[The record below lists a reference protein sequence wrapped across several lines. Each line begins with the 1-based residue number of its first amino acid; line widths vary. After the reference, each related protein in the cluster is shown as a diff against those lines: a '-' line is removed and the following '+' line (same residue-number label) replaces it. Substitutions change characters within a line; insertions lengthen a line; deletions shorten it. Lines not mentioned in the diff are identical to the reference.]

1 MRLVSAVFVALVFTT
16 GCGYKSI
23 GQESYPV
30 RGSSGATLG
39 SYGIKDRTGNHSF
52 EHFGTPKA
60 VETLR
65 AEGGVEVLVEFD
77 QVAAREVT
85 VSTAGKVATG
95 SASGS
100 VAFVTLARAHTVVE
114 RIPKAKLIEIY
125 SKEDAA
131 LLNQLRSDPSSRI
144 VTAVVREVDTV
155 VLSGLSDELQGDLS
169 QQVAE
174 ALVSSWLTS
183 APVVEG
189 QIKSDS
195 GKPRVYLGGRVIA
208 YQMSHLCWENGKLVG
223 LKTDRPKV
231 DDELPPGWQDAE
243 PIAQP
248 VVAKD

>member
-1 MRLVSAVFVALVFTT
+1 MVALVFTT

-39 SYGIKDRTGNHSF
+39 SYGIKDRAGDHSF

-60 VETLR
+60 IETLR
-65 AEGGVEVLVEFD
+65 AEGGVDVLVEFD
-77 QVAAREVT
+77 TVATREVS
-85 VSTAGKVATG
+85 VSSAEKVSAG

-114 RIPKAKLIEIY
+114 RIPKAKLVEIY
-125 SKEDAA
+125 GKEDAA
-131 LLNQLRSDPSSRI
+131 LLTQLRSDPSSRI

-155 VLSGLSDELQGDLS
+155 VLSGLSDELQADLTP
-169 QQVAE
+169 QVAA
-174 ALVSSWLTS
+174 ALVSSWLAS

-189 QIKSDS
+189 QIKSDT